1 MLSQLIAYYDEY
13 EKELEELHRKAPATA
28 GLLGMGGHPRDDRCN
43 EIFYYNV
50 EKWVNEF
57 LKENPGQDEADQVAE
72 WILKLAHV
80 HRQDHTYWFCY
91 ALQAHAKKLIPLMSR
106 EKVQQLQ
113 EWYNE
118 AYPKVDRMPLQVEI
132 YKLLLKHSGKAGSKG
147 FAWFRK
153 K

>member
-50 EKWVNEF
+50 EKWTNEF
-57 LKENPGQDEADQVAE
+57 LKGNPGQAEAEQVAE

>member
-91 ALQAHAKKLIPLMSR
+91 ALQAHTKKLIPLMSR